1 MVAILET
8 GLWILMAGMAA
19 AFTFF
24 SLKTV
29 EKTSLAFHLIAVALW
44 MGLATFHAGGYEV
57 AATSTNLGYNATTGI
72 LILNETTKDTLIPGG
87 TTASWLSY
95 LFLGFAIFNI
105 MLVFKQIVKL

>member
-1 MVAILET
+1 MPILET
-8 GLWILMAGMAA
+8 GLWMLMAGMAA

-29 EKTSLAFHLIAVALW
+29 EKTSMAFHLVAVALW
-44 MGLATFHAGGYEV
+44 MGLSVFHAGGYEIS
-57 AATSTNLGYNATTGI
+57 ATSITLTY
-72 LILNETTKDTLIPGG
+72 NETADLIFNETKADVFIHGG

-105 MLVFKQIVKL
+105 MLVFKQVVKL

>member
-1 MVAILET
+1 MPTLET
-8 GLWILMAGMAA
+8 GLWLLMAGMAA

-29 EKTSLAFHLIAVALW
+29 DKASIAFHLVAVALW
-44 MGLATFHAGGYEV
+44 MGLSALHAGGFEV
-57 AATSTNLGYNATTGI
+57 GATSSNLTYNGTGA
-72 LILNETTKDTLIPGG
+72 LLFNETKTDTFIPGG

-105 MLVFKQIVKL
+105 MLVFKQVTKL